1 VTFIPVV
8 AIDGPAAAGKTVLGR
23 ALAAHFGWTFFDTG
37 VLYRALT
44 WKALQN
50 DADLADGAALVRLA
64 GTTAIEVQPS
74 TDPGTRAYDVIV
86 DGQDVSAAI
95 REPRVDRSV
104 SQVSAHAEV
113 RNALIQAQRSLRKP
127 PGIVMAGRDIGTVIF
142 PDALVKIY
150 LDASPEVRARRRAI
164 ERGARSDQETAA
176 ELRAVRRRDRTDSA
190 RDAAPLR
197 AAPDARVLDT
207 DHLDVNEVVEHAI
220 RLTTEALARLRDD
233 APSPPGRGLG

>member
-1 VTFIPVV
+1 MTVPVV

-44 WKALQN
+44 WKALHVQ
-50 DADLADGAALVRLA
+50 ADLSDGPALALLAEATTIDVLPSRDSDVRPYDVMVDGA
-64 GTTAIEVQPS
+64 
-74 TDPGTRAYDVIV
+74 
-86 DGQDVSAAI
+86 DVSVQI
-95 REPRVDRSV
+95 REPQVDRAV

-113 RNALIQAQRSLRKP
+113 REALIHTQRSLRRA
-127 PGIVMAGRDIGTVIF
+127 PGVVMAGRDIGTVIF

-164 ERGARSDQETAA
+164 ERGVQSDHETAA
-176 ELRAVRRRDRTDSA
+176 ELRDVQRRDQNDSS
-190 RDAAPLR
+190 RETAPLR
-197 AAPDARVLDT
+197 AADDAQVLDT
-207 DHLDVNEVVEHAI
+207 DHLDVSEVVEQAI
-220 RLTTEALARLRDD
+220 KLTSEALARHSHD

>member
-1 VTFIPVV
+1 VSFIPVV

-44 WKALQN
+44 WKALR
-50 DADLADGAALVRLA
+50 AGTDLSDGPALARLA
-64 GTTAIEVQPS
+64 EATTIDVLPS
-74 TDPGTRAYDVIV
+74 ADSGMRPYDVLV
-86 DGQDVSAAI
+86 DDCNVTVQI
-95 REPRVDRSV
+95 REPQVDRNV

-113 RNALIQAQRSLRKP
+113 RKALIQAQRSLRRA

-164 ERGARSDQETAA
+164 ERGGQSDRDAAA
-176 ELRAVRRRDRTDSA
+176 ELMDVQRRDENDSS
-190 RDAAPLR
+190 REAAPLR
-197 AAPDARVLDT
+197 AADDAQVLDT
-207 DHLDVNEVVEHAI
+207 DHLNTIEVVERAI
-220 RLTTEALARLRDD
+220 RVTDEALARSR
-233 APSPPGRGLG
+233 ASES

>member
-1 VTFIPVV
+1 VKIPVV

-44 WKALQN
+44 WKALR
-50 DADLADGAALVRLA
+50 AGTDLADGRALARLA
-64 GTTAIEVQPS
+64 EITTIDVLPS
-74 TDPGTRAYDVIV
+74 PERDLRPYDVIV
-86 DGQDVSAAI
+86 DGFDVSVQI
-95 REPRVDRSV
+95 REPQVDRTV

-113 RNALIQAQRSLRKP
+113 REALIHAQRSLRRA

-150 LDASPEVRARRRAI
+150 LVASPEVRARRRAI
-164 ERGARSDQETAA
+164 ERGVQSDHETAA
-176 ELRAVRRRDRTDSA
+176 ELRDVQRRDRTDSS
-190 RDAAPLR
+190 RETAPLR
-197 AAPDARVLDT
+197 AADDAQVLDT
-207 DHLDVNEVVEHAI
+207 DHLDVREVVERAI
-220 RLTTEALARLRDD
+220 KLVSEALARHSHD